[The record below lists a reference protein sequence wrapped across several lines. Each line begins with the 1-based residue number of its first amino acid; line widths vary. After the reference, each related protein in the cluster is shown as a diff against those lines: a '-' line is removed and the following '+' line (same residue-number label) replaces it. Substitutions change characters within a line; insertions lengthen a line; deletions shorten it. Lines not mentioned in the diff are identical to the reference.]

1 MRRETS
7 SSVTIDLEDLGLDDG
22 GHVLIKHALATLQPG
37 QRLAVHGRR
46 PDLPLQLRAWARTQG
61 HAFVPSPAAA
71 GEDRP
76 AVSEAEGV
84 SVQTEPVAVLV
95 RGAAREARWSAS
107 SFAGEAEEVYAHPP
121 AQWGLA
127 ARGAR
132 VEEGAPA
139 FDFALSDK
147 DEVWADS
154 VPRLYAQA
162 AANQWDPAA
171 AVDWAAEFELPPVVE
186 TAVVQLMTYL
196 VENENAALLVPARF
210 LAQVHP
216 HFREVLQLL
225 AIQVADEARHVEV
238 FTRRALLRGGPM
250 GSSTAG
256 GQASLQ
262 TLLQEPSFALA
273 SFLLSVL
280 GEGTFLSLLA
290 FLAEHA
296 PDPVTRRVATLAGQD
311 EARHVAFG
319 LAHLQRHLSIEPG
332 LRASLAKAV
341 ERRHDALR
349 STAGLNEEVFD
360 SLMLLAGGSLTVAG
374 ARKGW
379 LAVQQLQADMDE
391 ARQRRLQRLG
401 FSPGEAETLSA
412 LHTRNFM

>member
-1 MRRETS
+1 MN
-7 SSVTIDLEDLGLDDG
+7 IDLEDLGLDDG
-22 GHVLIKHALATLQPG
+22 GHVLLKHALAALEPG
-37 QRLAVHGRR
+37 QRVAVHGRR
-46 PDLPLQLRAWARTQG
+46 ADLPLQVRAWARIQG
-61 HAFVPSPAAA
+61 HEYLDGCV
-71 GEDRP
+71 
-76 AVSEAEGV
+76 V
-84 SVQTEPVAVLV
+84 V
-95 RGAAREARWSAS
+95 RGRAMDARWARAS
-107 SFAGEAEEVYAHPP
+107 LPGGPDQIEDHAR

-132 VEEGAPA
+132 VEAGGPA
-139 FDFALSDK
+139 FHFELSDK

-154 VPRLYAQA
+154 ASRLYAQA
-162 AANQWDPAA
+162 AANQWDPAT
-171 AVDWAAEFELPPVVE
+171 AVDWAAEFELPQAVE
-186 TAVVQLMTYL
+186 AAVVQLMTYL

-216 HFREVLQLL
+216 HFREVLQVL
-225 AIQVADEARHVEV
+225 AVQVADEARHVEV

-290 FLAEHA
+290 FLAEYA
-296 PDPVTRRVATLAGQD
+296 PDPVTRRVAVLAGQD

-319 LAHLQRHLSIEPG
+319 LAHLQRHLSLEPG
-332 LRASLAKAV
+332 LRASLANAV

-349 STAGLNEEVFD
+349 STAGLNDEVFD
-360 SLMLLAGGSLTVAG
+360 SLVLLAGGSLTVAG
-374 ARKGW
+374 VRQGW
-379 LAVQQLQADMDE
+379 LAVQQLQADMDD
-391 ARQRRLQRLG
+391 ARRRRLQRLG